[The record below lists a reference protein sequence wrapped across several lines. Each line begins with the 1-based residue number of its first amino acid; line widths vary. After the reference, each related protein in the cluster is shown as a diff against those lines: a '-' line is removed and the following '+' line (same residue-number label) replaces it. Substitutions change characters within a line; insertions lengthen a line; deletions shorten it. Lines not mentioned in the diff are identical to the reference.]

1 MAAQQLQSDD
11 AIVRQDIFVSTG
23 EYPNFAGKIGIL
35 LSGIIVYKD
44 AAVKLREGRL
54 SWTENWVFIG
64 QPCFTMST
72 WASLYW

>member
-11 AIVRQDIFVSTG
+11 AIVRQDIFASTG

-54 SWTENWVFIG
+54 S
-64 QPCFTMST
+64 
-72 WASLYW
+72 